1 MRLAVGGSSFGAG
14 GDVRLLSLG
23 LGAATGLVQ
32 GGSRDEVLHDGAVAG
47 ELERRSRSTIRGRLG
62 DDSLQYGALHARLVS
77 EIRACRSGFFSAYN
91 DC

>member
-1 MRLAVGGSSFGAG
+1 VRLAIGGGSFRAG

-23 LGAATGLVQ
+23 LGTATGLVQ

-62 DDSLQYGALHARLVS
+62 DDSLQYGALHAWLVS
-77 EIRACRSGFFSAYN
+77 GIRACRSGFFSAYN